1 MERTYI
7 VNAADG
13 ETVKIQGFVEN
24 LRDSKSMA
32 FLVIKDITGRMQVTV
47 EKESAPQLADVLT
60 TITPDSVVSI
70 TGKVVARLF

>member
-47 EKESAPQLADVLT
+47 EKESAPQLDRK
-60 TITPDSVVSI
+60 SVV
-70 TGKVVARLF
+70 